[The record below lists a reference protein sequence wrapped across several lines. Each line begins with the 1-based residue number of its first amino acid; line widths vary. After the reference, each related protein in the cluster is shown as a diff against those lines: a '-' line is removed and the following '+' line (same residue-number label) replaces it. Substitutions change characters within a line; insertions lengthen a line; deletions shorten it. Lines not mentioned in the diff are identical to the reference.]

1 MLDGNIFREARDLL
15 KTKPFE
21 EMNGEEIITVKAAVI
36 PLIILPEFSNKTT
49 DESLRILEKI
59 FDKAR

>member
-1 MLDGNIFREARDLL
+1 MLDGNIFREARALL

-36 PLIILPEFSNKTT
+36 PLTILPEFSDKTT